1 MKIESVSFG
10 NKGNFKIGDLV
21 MWAKIQK
28 KYSGVVES
36 LYIKEQG
43 GRNVA
48 FATVFEFSRQEKHE
62 VLCLNLKKL
71 HKTVVN
77 EVEN

>member
-1 MKIESVSFG
+1 MKIDNFSFG
-10 NKGNFKIGDLV
+10 NKGNFEVGDLV
-21 MWAKIQK
+21 TWAKIQK

-36 LYIKEQG
+36 LYIKNQG
-43 GRNVA
+43 GREVA
-48 FATVFEFSRQEKHE
+48 FAGVFEFSKQEKHE

>member
-1 MKIESVSFG
+1 MKIGGFSFG
-10 NKGNFKIGDLV
+10 NKGDFEVGELV
-21 MWAKIQK
+21 TWAKIQK
-28 KYSGVVES
+28 KYSGVVEG
-36 LYIKEQG
+36 LYIKHQG
-43 GRNVA
+43 GREVA
-48 FATVFEFSRQEKHE
+48 FATVFEFSKQEKHE

>member
-1 MKIESVSFG
+1 MKIDFFSFG
-10 NKGNFKIGDLV
+10 RKGDFEVGDLV
-21 MWAKIQK
+21 GWSKMRK
-28 KYSGVVES
+28 KHSGVVEKV
-36 LYIKEQG
+36 YTKHQG
-43 GRNVA
+43 GREVA
-48 FATVFEFSRQEKHE
+48 FATVFEFSESKKHE

>member
-1 MKIESVSFG
+1 MKIGTSSFG
-10 NKGNFKIGDLV
+10 KKSDFCVGDLV
-21 MWAKIQK
+21 GWANIQK
-28 KYSGVVES
+28 THAGVVEKV
-36 LYIKEQG
+36 YTKHQG
-43 GRNVA
+43 GREVA
-48 FATVFEFSRQEKHE
+48 FATVFEFSESKKHE